1 MKKII
6 LSLGLMFAAT
16 FALTNCAKNDEP
28 TDAPVLNGIKYEL
41 FAAAA
46 DTRTTN
52 NDMKTEW
59 ASGDAINVFHIVKGG
74 TTYQNDKNFTLADT
88 ATGRFT
94 GSLTGTLTEG
104 TTYDWYL
111 FYPYNSKVTTPVSKQ
126 TTDYIILGCYN
137 KNSYTQTQSGNDS
150 KAHLAGTNC
159 PMYAKVT
166 DVTYPNPVKA
176 TMNHLASVIAVN
188 VTNTEA
194 EAITV
199 TSISFTAPEDIVG
212 TYFINFAGETV
223 AYKASGDNYVSKTAS
238 LTVSDGTPLAQGES
252 AQFYMLVK
260 PFTAKANDKLSL
272 TIKTDKGNCTKAL
285 PLTTD
290 VAFTAGKIKTLK
302 IGFKQETVVAE
313 EWTVDELAAAI
324 AGGTTTFS
332 GKTVKGYVAAMANDN
347 STTLSNGTLIIT
359 SNSGNQNSAVKLF
372 DKPNITS
379 RAVDAEG
386 LFVGAEVVIAL
397 DNATVGN
404 YNGNKQLTGVTATDV
419 QIQDT
424 AKVHDIVPTTVTIA
438 EYTDNVAKYENMC
451 LAFEGVEPAQEY
463 ATANATMMFTDGTN
477 DLKIYNLN
485 RWTAGAAVKVYK
497 QKGTLYGFAQSNNG
511 AAQISNTN
519 VAQLEAFTVLT
530 CVLDKESVTFDAAST
545 ELETI
550 TATLGEGYT
559 LGSVSTDVDWI
570 LADAKDNT
578 ISLMVDTN
586 TGDERTA
593 IVTVEVMKDGVVAQ
607 TKTIA
612 VKQRAAG
619 AAAEITYSVDFENET
634 ATYTNWTFD
643 GFLSLQSGKVNTHG
657 GNYYGT
663 TGGKASGY
671 LMFNN
676 KIATPKSIVFY
687 VTKQTSNAKSSTW
700 KVQKS
705 ADKSTWDDIKTAS
718 ATSMNQG
725 TWSEITVDLTDY
737 KNVYIRIFYTGS
749 TAIRNIDDVSLTLI
763 E

>member
-28 TDAPVLNGIKYEL
+28 TDAPVLNGTKYEL

-46 DTRTTN
+46 DSRTTN
-52 NDMKTEW
+52 DGMSTKW
-59 ASGDAINVFHIVKGG
+59 ANSDKINVFHAVAGSA
-74 TTYQNDKNFTLADT
+74 TYKSDNAFTVDDIES
-88 ATGRFT
+88 GHFT
-94 GSLTGTLTEG
+94 GNLAETLTDG
-104 TTYDWYL
+104 TAYDWYL
-111 FYPYNSKVTTPVSKQ
+111 FYPYTSQIQTPANTGKGWTYVGTT
-126 TTDYIILGCYN
+126 
-137 KNSYTQTQSGNDS
+137 TQTQSGNDS

-188 VTNTEA
+188 VTNECVDDIVVTE
-194 EAITV
+194 V
-199 TSISFTAPEDIVG
+199 LFTAPEDIVG
-212 TYFINFAGETV
+212 TYYINFAGETV
-223 AYKASGDNYVSKTAS
+223 AYKASNTNYVSQTAN
-238 LTVSDGTPLAQGES
+238 LTVSDGASIAHGES
-252 AQFYMLVK
+252 ATFYMLIK

-285 PLTTD
+285 PLTND

-313 EWTVDELAAAI
+313 EWTVDELAEAI
-324 AGGTTTFS
+324 ADGTTTFS
-332 GKTVKGYVAAMANDN
+332 GKTVKGYVAAMSVGD
-347 STTLSNGTLIIT
+347 TDVLYNGSLILT
-359 SNSGNQNSAVKLF
+359 SNSGKQNSAVKFF
-372 DKPNITS
+372 DDATKVS
-379 RAVDAEG
+379 YRRAVDAEG

-397 DNATVGN
+397 DNAKITT
-404 YNGNKQLTGVTATDV
+404 YRGNKQIQNVTADDV
-419 QIQDT
+419 QIPDT
-424 AKVHDIVPTTVTIA
+424 EKYDIVPTTVTIT
-438 EYTDNVAKYENMC
+438 EYTGNVAKYENMY

-463 ATANATMMFTDGTN
+463 AAANATMAFTDGTN
-477 DLKIYNLN
+477 NLQIYNLQ
-485 RWTAGAAVKVYK
+485 RWTAGASVKVYK

-511 AAQISNTN
+511 TAQISNTD
-519 VAQLEAFTVLT
+519 VAQLEAFTVLI
-530 CVLDKESVTFDAAST
+530 CILDKESVTFDATST

-550 TATLGEGYT
+550 TATLGEGCT
-559 LGSVSTDVDWI
+559 LGTVSTAVDWLDI
-570 LADAKDNT
+570 ASDDNIIVLEAKE
-578 ISLMVDTN
+578 N

-593 IVTVEVMKDGVVAQ
+593 TVTVEVMKDGAVAQ

-619 AAAEITYSVDFENET
+619 AAAEITYSVDFESGT

-643 GFLSLQSGKVNTHG
+643 GFLSQQSGKVDTHG

-676 KIATPKSIVFY
+676 KIATPKSMAFY
-687 VTKQTSNAKSSTW
+687 VTKQTSNTKSSTW
-700 KVQKS
+700 KIQKS

-749 TAIRNIDDVSLTLI
+749 TAVRNIDDVSLTLV